1 MIKLKHLIS
10 LTEQAPVAAK
20 MAPPPAAPEPGAD
33 TAAAPLP
40 AADTA
45 PTPEDPSEYDWTR
58 DFRAFEDT
66 KNKQE
71 AAAKKGLVTK
81 MNKFLLNKT
90 ITANASRGYGQP
102 KSDYTIE
109 SIKKVSVEFWYDK
122 YVVIVTDGND
132 KKYFLTPGV
141 NIKVDQGAAGGEQPT
156 APGADQA
163 PTEPPPEQTPPEPE
177 APVEPKAEEPPVD
190 TPPEGGAPAE
200 PKAAMEPPP
209 EAPKAPA
216 PAPPPAAPTPKAPA
230 PAAPEPEVPVPAP
243 KKKKLP
249 PQPIAEE
256 INERPYNKQYVNR
269 DFGPLFQ
276 PFIQKQSKLDL
287 TPCFISGRTSNN
299 GKGWN
304 STVKFSI
311 LAESLVKNF
320 DGREFQLHVKDVSRS
335 SGGPGQSYSRGGVDI
350 QKHGRFYEF
359 TFDKLGGLDI

>member
-1 MIKLKHLIS
+1 MIKLRHLIS
-10 LTEQAPVAAK
+10 LTEQAPQPAK
-20 MAPPPAAPEPGAD
+20 MAPPPAAPELGAD
-33 TAAAPLP
+33 TSAAPP
-40 AADTA
+40 PADTA

-71 AAAKKGLVTK
+71 AAAKKGLVAK
-81 MNKFLLNKT
+81 MNKFLLNKS

-141 NIKVDQGAAGGEQPT
+141 NIKIDQGAAAGGEQPA

-177 APVEPKAEEPPVD
+177 APMEPKAEEPPAE

-209 EAPKAPA
+209 PAAPKA
-216 PAPPPAAPTPKAPA
+216 PAPPPAAPAPKAPA
-230 PAAPEPEVPVPAP
+230 PAAPKPEVPAPAP

-304 STVKFSI
+304 STVKLSI

-320 DGREFQLHVKDVSRS
+320 DEREFQLHVKDVSRS
-335 SGGPGQSYSRGGVDI
+335 SGGPGQSYSHGGVDI

-359 TFDKLGGLDI
+359 TFNKNGGLDI